1 MSGKMTGRSDLETME
16 KLFEAQTSMTR
27 QFVEQLTIFNENQKQ
42 ILKAEED
49 QRKVLDQILGKFQNG
64 FRSEIIKAIESNGSK
79 TTDIIK
85 EEIAEEISKL
95 LEAFKNQN
103 SFMDRFYKILAFI
116 SSIIAAVLAILQF
129 LK

>member
-129 LK
+129 VK